1 MSIVAQKIT
10 YIHPDNQVL
19 FKGIDLT
26 INKGQKVALVGNN
39 GSGKSTFLRILAGT
53 LQAQEGKIIH
63 PTPPYYVPQH
73 FGQYD
78 NLTVAQA
85 LRIDGKLEALRAITD
100 GDASL
105 SNFNTLADDWTIEE
119 RSLAALHAWGLE
131 HILLSQ
137 PMRTL
142 SGGEK
147 TKVFLSGIEIHQPS
161 ILLLDEPTNH
171 LDRRSREKLYDF
183 ITSCRIT
190 LLVVSHDRTLLNLLA
205 SIAELSVGGITLYG
219 GNYDFYKEQKE
230 QEQTDAST
238 KNSSEIGKCYTDED
252 GIQYFYLTEQMGW
265 RFKILDAAAGSRFY
279 GLQQTTD
286 GGNTWEMINEDP
298 FVGNIGVSEG
308 LVFYDEN
315 NGIIGLTCAGQ
326 DWSNLYRTTDGG
338 KTFTKIE
345 FPGATTGE
353 FYFDMPRKDKDQ
365 LVVLARPEA
374 GDTTG
379 VKYVSTDGGA
389 TWENAGDF

>member
-53 LQAQEGKIIH
+53 LQAQEGEIIY

-78 NLTVAQA
+78 NQTVAQA
-85 LRIDGKLEALRAITD
+85 LRIDGKLEALRAITE

-171 LDRRSREKLYDF
+171 LDIESIHCLENFLDTKANAVVL
-183 ITSCRIT
+183 
-190 LLVVSHDRTLLNLLA
+190 VSHDRAFINNVTNRTLEISSGRVFDYKVKYDEYVRLR
-205 SIAELSVGGITLYG
+205 AERREQQLRAYE
-219 GNYDFYKEQKE
+219 NQQKE
-230 QEQTDAST
+230 IADIKEFIERFRYTPTKSVQVQSRST
-238 KNSSEIGKCYTDED
+238 QLETIVPIEVYEVYNSALRLK
-252 GIQYFYLTEQMGW
+252 
-265 RFKILDAAAGSRFY
+265 
-279 GLQQTTD
+279 
-286 GGNTWEMINEDP
+286 
-298 FVGNIGVSEG
+298 
-308 LVFYDEN
+308 
-315 NGIIGLTCAGQ
+315 
-326 DWSNLYRTTDGG
+326 
-338 KTFTKIE
+338 
-345 FPGATTGE
+345 
-353 FYFDMPRKDKDQ
+353 
-365 LVVLARPEA
+365 
-374 GDTTG
+374 
-379 VKYVSTDGGA
+379 
-389 TWENAGDF
+389 

>member
-53 LQAQEGKIIH
+53 LQAQEGEIIY
-63 PTPPYYVPQH
+63 PAPPYYVPQH

-78 NLTVAQA
+78 NQTVAQA
-85 LRIDGKLEALRAITD
+85 LRIDGKLEALRAITE

-190 LLVVSHDRTLLNLLA
+190 LLVVSHDRTLLNLL
-205 SIAELSVGGITLYG
+205 SSSGIIRR
-219 GNYDFYKEQKE
+219 GNYPLR
-230 QEQTDAST
+230 
-238 KNSSEIGKCYTDED
+238 G
-252 GIQYFYLTEQMGW
+252 
-265 RFKILDAAAGSRFY
+265 
-279 GLQQTTD
+279 
-286 GGNTWEMINEDP
+286 
-298 FVGNIGVSEG
+298 
-308 LVFYDEN
+308 
-315 NGIIGLTCAGQ
+315 
-326 DWSNLYRTTDGG
+326 
-338 KTFTKIE
+338 
-345 FPGATTGE
+345 
-353 FYFDMPRKDKDQ
+353 
-365 LVVLARPEA
+365 
-374 GDTTG
+374 
-379 VKYVSTDGGA
+379 
-389 TWENAGDF
+389 

>member
-131 HILLSQ
+131 HILLS
-137 PMRTL
+137 P
-142 SGGEK
+142 
-147 TKVFLSGIEIHQPS
+147 
-161 ILLLDEPTNH
+161 
-171 LDRRSREKLYDF
+171 
-183 ITSCRIT
+183 
-190 LLVVSHDRTLLNLLA
+190 
-205 SIAELSVGGITLYG
+205 
-219 GNYDFYKEQKE
+219 
-230 QEQTDAST
+230 TDAHIKWRRENQGFPLRNRDPPT
-238 KNSSEIGKCYTDED
+238 LDPAIG
-252 GIQYFYLTEQMGW
+252 
-265 RFKILDAAAGSRFY
+265 
-279 GLQQTTD
+279 
-286 GGNTWEMINEDP
+286 
-298 FVGNIGVSEG
+298 
-308 LVFYDEN
+308 
-315 NGIIGLTCAGQ
+315 
-326 DWSNLYRTTDGG
+326 
-338 KTFTKIE
+338 
-345 FPGATTGE
+345 
-353 FYFDMPRKDKDQ
+353 
-365 LVVLARPEA
+365 
-374 GDTTG
+374 
-379 VKYVSTDGGA
+379 
-389 TWENAGDF
+389 

>member
-53 LQAQEGKIIH
+53 LQAQEGEIIY

-78 NLTVAQA
+78 NQTVAQA
-85 LRIDGKLEALRAITD
+85 LRIDGKLEALRAITE

-171 LDRRSREKLYDF
+171 LDLESIQAFNNTLQSFKGNILFSSHDHEFIQTVANRIIELTPNGIIDRIMEYDDYITDPMVAELREKLY
-183 ITSCRIT
+183 
-190 LLVVSHDRTLLNLLA
+190 
-205 SIAELSVGGITLYG
+205 
-219 GNYDFYKEQKE
+219 K
-230 QEQTDAST
+230 
-238 KNSSEIGKCYTDED
+238 
-252 GIQYFYLTEQMGW
+252 
-265 RFKILDAAAGSRFY
+265 
-279 GLQQTTD
+279 
-286 GGNTWEMINEDP
+286 
-298 FVGNIGVSEG
+298 
-308 LVFYDEN
+308 
-315 NGIIGLTCAGQ
+315 
-326 DWSNLYRTTDGG
+326 
-338 KTFTKIE
+338 
-345 FPGATTGE
+345 
-353 FYFDMPRKDKDQ
+353 
-365 LVVLARPEA
+365 
-374 GDTTG
+374 
-379 VKYVSTDGGA
+379 
-389 TWENAGDF
+389 

>member
-53 LQAQEGKIIH
+53 LQAQEGEIIY

-78 NLTVAQA
+78 NQTVAQA
-85 LRIDGKLEALRAITD
+85 LRIDGKLEALRAITE

-171 LDRRSREKLYDF
+171 LDKRSREKLYDF

-205 SIAELSVGGITLYG
+205 SIAELSVGGSPFTGVIMI
-219 GNYDFYKEQKE
+219 
-230 QEQTDAST
+230 ST
-238 KNSSEIGKCYTDED
+238 RDKKNRNRLPCKRNWKRRRKS
-252 GIQYFYLTEQMGW
+252 F
-265 RFKILDAAAGSRFY
+265 AGS
-279 GLQQTTD
+279 
-286 GGNTWEMINEDP
+286 
-298 FVGNIGVSEG
+298 
-308 LVFYDEN
+308 
-315 NGIIGLTCAGQ
+315 
-326 DWSNLYRTTDGG
+326 G
-338 KTFTKIE
+338 K
-345 FPGATTGE
+345 P
-353 FYFDMPRKDKDQ
+353 PVR
-365 LVVLARPEA
+365 
-374 GDTTG
+374 
-379 VKYVSTDGGA
+379 
-389 TWENAGDF
+389 